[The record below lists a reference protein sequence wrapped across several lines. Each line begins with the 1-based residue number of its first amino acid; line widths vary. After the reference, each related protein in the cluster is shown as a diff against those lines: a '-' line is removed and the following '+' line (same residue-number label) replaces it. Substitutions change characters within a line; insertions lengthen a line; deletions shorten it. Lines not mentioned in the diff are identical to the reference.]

1 MIKILLTF
9 ITITLF
15 FNRLHTQVP
24 DKMSYQAIIRD
35 STGLPIPNKN
45 LFMKIGIS
53 RGLDFIY
60 EEEHKLKS
68 NKYGLIKLSI
78 GEGKPLKGTFN
89 KIIWSSGN
97 LSMKTSI
104 STNDGINYFTEPTD
118 NYFQSVPFAFLAK
131 ESLISKKTEQ
141 IADGK
146 KIGEILFWDGSR
158 WIGLPLGKPGE
169 YLSINNEGLI
179 EWTTPNF
186 VKIDSTKL
194 TPTLTVGDI
203 TSIGAVNAIVSS
215 KIILDGGFTIL
226 TKGVVWSTSPNPT
239 ISLTTKTNDGKGNNS
254 FLSSITGLS
263 PNTTYYIRAY
273 ASNIFGTGYSKE
285 LSFSTTSALSQ
296 GIPCPGTPTVKDI
309 DDNIYNTIKIGTQ
322 CWTKENL
329 KVTKFRDGSLI
340 PLDETG
346 GTSGNGT
353 GQTWS
358 SRTTGA
364 RTVYGHNATNFETYG
379 YLYNWYAVND
389 SRGLCPTGWH
399 VPTYDQWTVLAD
411 QLGGLSVAGGKMK
424 VTGTIYWNSPN
435 KGASNESGFGAL
447 PGGNRDYLAGQFGE
461 INYKGLFW
469 SSTELDQNF
478 ARRPQLNNEYE
489 FLYMNQDPKGDGFPI
504 RCLKDTTLNIV
515 NVVPVL
521 NTIQPTDLL
530 STSAKSGGSILS
542 EGGAPVTSKGVVW
555 STTSNPTITL
565 STKTNDG
572 NGISSFSSLITGLSP
587 NTTYFI
593 RAFATNS
600 VGTGYGNELS
610 FTTPNTTSQGIPCPG
625 MPTVKDID
633 GNTYN
638 TIQIGTQCWTKENLR
653 VTRYNDGTLITLDAS
668 GGSNGNEGGQTWSNL
683 STGLRTIYGNE
694 NLNFPFYGYLYN
706 WYAVS
711 NTSGLCPKGWIMP
724 HDEAWN
730 KVQNFLGG
738 ENTAGGKMKETG
750 TTYWRSPN
758 TGATNESGFSALPG
772 GSRSTDGSFS
782 LINLWG
788 MFWSGTEQENAP
800 DHAWFRSVLS
810 TNGNLYRYNGN
821 KNAGLSVRCLKDT
834 TLNIVNVVPVLNT
847 IQPTDLL
854 STSAKSGGSILSEGG
869 APVTSKGVVWSTT
882 SNPTI
887 TLSTK
892 TNDGN
897 GISSFS
903 SLLTGLSPNTTYFIR
918 AFATNSVGTGYG
930 NELSFT
936 TPNTTSQGIPCPG
949 TPTVKDIDG
958 NTYNTIQIGTQCW
971 TKENLRVTRYN
982 DGTLIPLD
990 TSGGYNGDGI
1000 GQTWSN
1006 LNTGART
1013 VYGNENLKLS
1023 IYGYLYNWYAAADL
1037 RGICPL
1043 GWRIPTNGDYSLI
1056 SQSLGNENIAGGKL
1070 KETGITNWKSP
1081 NTAATNET
1089 GFTGLPGGLRW
1100 ENGRFRLLSERGFF
1114 WSSSVSGFTDAW
1126 PYMLYYL
1133 DGFIYRVN
1141 HPRYIGG
1148 SLRCLKEK

>member
-194 TPTLTVGDI
+194 TPTLIVEDI
-203 TSIGAVNAIVSS
+203 TSIGAVIAIAKS

-285 LSFSTTSALSQ
+285 LSFSTTDALSQ
-296 GIPCPGTPTVKDI
+296 AIPCPGTPTVKDI
-309 DDNIYNTIKIGTQ
+309 DDNIYNTVQIGTQ

-329 KVTKFRDGSLI
+329 KVTKYRDGSLI

-379 YLYNWYAVND
+379 YLYNWYAVSD
-389 SRGLCPTGWH
+389 SRGLCPKGWH
-399 VPTYDQWTVLAD
+399 VPTDDEWTKLTD
-411 QLGGLSVAGGKMK
+411 HLGGLSVAGGKMK
-424 VTGTIYWNSPN
+424 
-435 KGASNESGFGAL
+435 
-447 PGGNRDYLAGQFGE
+447 
-461 INYKGLFW
+461 
-469 SSTELDQNF
+469 
-478 ARRPQLNNEYE
+478 
-489 FLYMNQDPKGDGFPI
+489 
-504 RCLKDTTLNIV
+504 
-515 NVVPVL
+515 
-521 NTIQPTDLL
+521 
-530 STSAKSGGSILS
+530 
-542 EGGAPVTSKGVVW
+542 
-555 STTSNPTITL
+555 
-565 STKTNDG
+565 
-572 NGISSFSSLITGLSP
+572 
-587 NTTYFI
+587 
-593 RAFATNS
+593 
-600 VGTGYGNELS
+600 
-610 FTTPNTTSQGIPCPG
+610 
-625 MPTVKDID
+625 
-633 GNTYN
+633 
-638 TIQIGTQCWTKENLR
+638 
-653 VTRYNDGTLITLDAS
+653 
-668 GGSNGNEGGQTWSNL
+668 
-683 STGLRTIYGNE
+683 STGII
-694 NLNFPFYGYLYN
+694 F
-706 WYAVS
+706 
-711 NTSGLCPKGWIMP
+711 
-724 HDEAWN
+724 WN
-730 KVQNFLGG
+730 
-738 ENTAGGKMKETG
+738 
-750 TTYWRSPN
+750 SPN
-758 TGATNESGFSALPG
+758 TGAGNESGFSALPG
-772 GSRSTDGSFS
+772 GNRDYLVGQFQEIKY
-782 LINLWG
+782 LG
-788 MFWSGTEQENAP
+788 YFWSSTELDQNAARRP
-800 DHAWFRSVLS
+800 RLQNTDITVFRNQDPKADGF
-810 TNGNLYRYNGN
+810 T
-821 KNAGLSVRCLKDT
+821 VRCLKDS